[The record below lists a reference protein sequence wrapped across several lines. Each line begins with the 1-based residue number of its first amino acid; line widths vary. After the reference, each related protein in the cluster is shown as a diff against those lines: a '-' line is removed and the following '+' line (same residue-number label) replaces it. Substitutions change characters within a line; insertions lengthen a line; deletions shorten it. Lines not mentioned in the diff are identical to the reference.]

1 MSSRSAK
8 TRRPHDVRKKKGK
21 RKGKGKVHSGNIFE
35 KYENLTRQ
43 VTKLEKQLAELNLER
58 GIVRR

>member
-1 MSSRSAK
+1 MSGRSVK
-8 TRRPHDVRKKKGK
+8 TRRSHDINIRK
-21 RKGKGKVHSGNIFE
+21 RRGKGHSGNIFE

-58 GIVRR
+58 GIVRE